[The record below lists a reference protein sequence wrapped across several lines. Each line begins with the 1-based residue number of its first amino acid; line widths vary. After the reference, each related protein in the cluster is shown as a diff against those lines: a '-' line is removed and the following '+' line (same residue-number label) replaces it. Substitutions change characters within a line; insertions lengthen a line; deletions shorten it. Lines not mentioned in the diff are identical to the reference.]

1 MYAVSVWPWI
11 MEFIE
16 APAFTRYLSEYLTDD
31 EYRRL
36 QILLTVDPARGD
48 LMPGTGGFRKLRWT
62 DPKRG
67 KGRRGGLRIIYYFF
81 ETDQQI
87 WLMTLYDKDEAAD
100 LTPKEKKMLK
110 SAIEMELQARQ
121 AKRHLRGMKSGRK
134 GK

>member
-1 MYAVSVWPWI
+1 

-36 QILLTVDPARGD
+36 QILLTADAERGD
-48 LMPGTGGFRKLRWT
+48 LMPGTGGFRKLRWA

-81 ETDQQI
+81 VTDQQI

-110 SAIEMELQARQ
+110 DAIETELRARQ
-121 AKRHLRGMKSGRK
+121 AKRHLRGTKSGRTRK
-134 GK
+134 